1 MEPRDARPLRQFLM
15 VQAKSP
21 QIRPPGV
28 FSIFFTTSPARAAV
42 VLGSLVLAGFAEG
55 IGYATVLPALTIFV
69 GDGTAKPSWLQA
81 TMTSVLTSLDLP
93 TDSLGLLLLIAMAAI
108 TVKNLLLIWSSNFVG
123 YEVANVATGLRL
135 RLIDSLLSVRWSYF
149 TRQPVGRFA
158 NAVSNEA
165 ARASEAYSAAATLM
179 ATLVQ
184 AAVCVILTLLVSW
197 QLGALALFV
206 SGAISFAL
214 RPVVRMSRK
223 AGRRQTQHTHD
234 LVARLTDALIGIKPL
249 KAMARHVRFGA
260 LFAADARSV
269 NKALRR
275 QVWGKQAVRSGQD
288 EMMFACG
295 CGFLYVAFTFWK
307 LPLQDVIV
315 MAVLLFRTILMFN
328 RSQQWYQLAVLS
340 ESAFWGLRETIAEAE
355 RERESATG
363 QRVPTF
369 RDACRFDDVTFG
381 YGDNTVLRNVSL
393 TIRAGEITTLT
404 GKSGAGKTTIAD
416 LLLGLNRPDSGE
428 VYVDDVALGEIDVMQ
443 WREMAGYVPQEVILF
458 HDSVLANVTLGDPA
472 LGREEAQAALA
483 AAGAWDFVA
492 QMPQGLD
499 SIVGERGSLLS
510 GGQRQRIAVAR
521 ALIHRPALLILDE
534 ATSALDP
541 NTEAAICRNLQDL
554 VAQTGLSIVAITH
567 QSAWV
572 EAAHRVYH
580 VERGQV
586 TEAPPIAAS

>member
-1 MEPRDARPLRQFLM
+1 M

-21 QIRPPGV
+21 QTRPPGV
-28 FSIFFTTSPARAAV
+28 IRIFFTTSPARAAL

-55 IGYATVLPALTIFV
+55 VGYATVLPALTIFV

-81 TMTSVLTSLDLP
+81 TMTTVLTTLGLP
-93 TDSLGLLLLIAMAAI
+93 TNSLGLLLLIAMAAI

-179 ATLVQ
+179 ANLVQ

-197 QLGALALFV
+197 QLGALSLLV

-234 LVARLTDALIGIKPL
+234 LVTRLTDALIGIKPL

-340 ESAFWGLRETIAEAE
+340 ESAFWGLRDTIAEAE

-363 QRVPTF
+363 QRAPAF
-369 RDACRFDDVTFG
+369 RNACRFDDVTFG
-381 YGDNTVLRNVSL
+381 YGDNTVLRGVSL

-428 VYVDDVALGEIDVMQ
+428 VYIDDVALGEIDVMQ

-472 LGREEAQAALA
+472 FGREEAQAALA

-510 GGQRQRIAVAR
+510 GGQRQRVAVAR

-586 TEAPPIAAS
+586 KEAPPIAAS

>member
-1 MEPRDARPLRQFLM
+1 M

-21 QIRPPGV
+21 QTRQPGV
-28 FSIFFTTSPARAAV
+28 IRIFFTTSPVRATM
-42 VLGSLVLAGFAEG
+42 VLGSLVVAGFAEG
-55 IGYATVLPALTIFV
+55 IGYATLLPALTIFI
-69 GDGTAKPSWLQA
+69 GDGAAGKHSWLQTTITWA
-81 TMTSVLTSLDLP
+81 LTAIGIP
-93 TDSLGLLLLIAMAAI
+93 TDSLGLLLLVALGAI
-108 TVKNLLLIWSSNFVG
+108 TLKNIVLTWSSNFVG
-123 YEVANVATGLRL
+123 YEVAEVATGLRL
-135 RLIDSLLSVRWSYF
+135 RLIETLLRVRWSYF
-149 TRQPVGRFA
+149 ARQPVGRFA

-165 ARASEAYSAAATLM
+165 ARASEAYAASANLM
-179 ATLVQ
+179 ASLVQ
-184 AAVCVILTLLVSW
+184 AAIYVIATLLVSW
-197 QLGALALFV
+197 QLGALSLIVSAL
-206 SGAISFAL
+206 ISYAL
-214 RPVVRMSRK
+214 KPVVRMSRK

-288 EMMFACG
+288 EMLFASG
-295 CGFLYVAFTFWK
+295 IGLLFVAFTFWK
-307 LPLQDVIV
+307 LPLQEVIV
-315 MAVLLFRTILMFN
+315 MAALLFRTVLMFN
-328 RSQQWYQLAVLS
+328 RAQQWYQMAALS
-340 ESAFWGLRETIAEAE
+340 ETAFWGLRDTIAEVE
-355 RERESATG
+355 RERETTTG
-363 QRVPTF
+363 TGTPSFVN
-369 RDACRFDDVTFG
+369 ACRFDNVTFG
-381 YGDNTVLRNVSL
+381 YGDKTVLRDVSL
-393 TIRAGEITTLT
+393 TIKAGEITTLT
-404 GKSGAGKTTIAD
+404 GTSGAGKTTIAD
-416 LLLGLNRPDSGE
+416 LLLGLHRPQSG
-428 VYVDDVALGEIDVMQ
+428 DMALGEVDLMR
-443 WREMAGYVPQEVILF
+443 WRELVGYVPQEVILF
-458 HDSVLANVTLGDPA
+458 HDSVLANVTLGNPE
-472 LGREEAQAALA
+472 LGRDDAQAALA

-499 SIVGERGSLLS
+499 SIVGERGTLLS

-541 NTEAAICRNLQDL
+541 NTEAAICRNLKDL
-554 VAQTGLSIVAITH
+554 VAQTGLTIVAITH